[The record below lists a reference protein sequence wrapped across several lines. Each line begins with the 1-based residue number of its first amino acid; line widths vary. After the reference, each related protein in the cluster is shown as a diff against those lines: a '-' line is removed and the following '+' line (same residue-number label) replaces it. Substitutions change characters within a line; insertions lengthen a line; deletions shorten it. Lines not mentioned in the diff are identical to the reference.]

1 MAQYDLADHYNE
13 AERNDYTLGDLDRYL
28 RALPGIELNES
39 DRNSVGYAHQKLL
52 VFLQEHGK
60 TENRFERDSEGK
72 PHFKPFQKCHPL
84 RPEEPKEESFS
95 YLQLLCYVIE
105 KAGRH
110 SVTTGKL
117 LELISNP
124 SQVNIPLYQEILG
137 DLDAMVSAEEKE
149 RLKDI
154 DHRAE
159 VVWTCYELISIIAY
173 STFCDYANEPDQID
187 LQKFIAQVK
196 ERMFPELY
204 GFPMRSG
211 KNYFDAFYSIV
222 AFARMGAEIVDM
234 LHAFQKVKRD
244 FSVGHSHIPECERMM
259 HSEYRKVEESDNV
272 VLAYQAGEIIEI
284 RADQI
289 EILNNQ
295 PSNEEYM
302 RALGRYINAHL
313 PELTTK
319 VFCLDDSICIGK
331 ERMKQY
337 KRKLKRR
344 IERVAGF
351 RAAETGR
358 YQNQAVLTKA
368 KLISIFQ
375 VILLSEPK
383 AGVTAGRDHVT
394 RTRPDRANGV
404 EARETRSYSSVI
416 LENPD
421 GPTYRDSYSQQE
433 FCIWVYYQTLK
444 NIASDQWATDYLD
457 INITAL
463 ESILEERNTLTP
475 DQIQRKA
482 EMMLRKA
489 VRNLISE
496 EDDAEELGS
505 LYHSLQSELGADAC
519 VFTTHTFRKKVNPYR
534 LGAFLRLFSVK
545 QVKQRIVECLQPH
558 REDEKF
564 TATAVIDPYYTDIN
578 ELPPLCIEIDWVR
591 ESDASSLTLK
601 DLFGF

>member
-1 MAQYDLADHYNE
+1 
-13 AERNDYTLGDLDRYL
+13 
-28 RALPGIELNES
+28 
-39 DRNSVGYAHQKLL
+39 
-52 VFLQEHGK
+52 
-60 TENRFERDSEGK
+60 
-72 PHFKPFQKCHPL
+72 
-84 RPEEPKEESFS
+84 
-95 YLQLLCYVIE
+95 
-105 KAGRH
+105 
-110 SVTTGKL
+110 
-117 LELISNP
+117 
-124 SQVNIPLYQEILG
+124 
-137 DLDAMVSAEEKE
+137 
-149 RLKDI
+149 
-154 DHRAE
+154 
-159 VVWTCYELISIIAY
+159 
-173 STFCDYANEPDQID
+173 
-187 LQKFIAQVK
+187 
-196 ERMFPELY
+196 
-204 GFPMRSG
+204 
-211 KNYFDAFYSIV
+211 
-222 AFARMGAEIVDM
+222 
-234 LHAFQKVKRD
+234 
-244 FSVGHSHIPECERMM
+244 
-259 HSEYRKVEESDNV
+259 
-272 VLAYQAGEIIEI
+272 
-284 RADQI
+284 
-289 EILNNQ
+289 
-295 PSNEEYM
+295 M

-337 KRKLKRR
+337 KRKLKRK

-545 QVKQRIVECLQPH
+545 QVKQRIVEYLQPH

-591 ESDASSLTLK
+591 ESNASSLTLK